1 MGCCSR
7 DKKIVAIFSHLCFE
21 LDYNQTLATQ
31 QLLVAQ
37 TNVVKLIC
45 LTILIWDILK
55 MSGFSRNVSAGT
67 LPITENIKL
76 FLMKQSVWIFT
87 GCDVAW
93 NCRDLDY
100 GLWFVCQVR
109 ERDKTQTIKECK
121 FSNLQQELMGS
132 QRSSRIFCNSS
143 IYFETAEGNCKV
155 FNRHI
160 SPHIFLHS
168 D

>member
-1 MGCCSR
+1 
-7 DKKIVAIFSHLCFE
+7 
-21 LDYNQTLATQ
+21 
-31 QLLVAQ
+31 
-37 TNVVKLIC
+37 
-45 LTILIWDILK
+45 

-109 ERDKTQTIKECK
+109 ERDKTQTIKGMQIFK
-121 FSNLQQELMGS
+121 FAARTDGVTKIQ
-132 QRSSRIFCNSS
+132 
-143 IYFETAEGNCKV
+143 
-155 FNRHI
+155 
-160 SPHIFLHS
+160 
-168 D
+168 